1 MWWACDS
8 RGVAPPTCFAHLS
21 QAYKLQYN
29 GAEYA
34 RLWTAS
40 LVAEVWGY
48 RCRRA
53 TAGGGA
59 RCAESEA
66 KRVAAPAREEGTE
79 VRRF

>member
-40 LVAEVWGY
+40 LVAEVWG
-48 RCRRA
+48 
-53 TAGGGA
+53 
-59 RCAESEA
+59 
-66 KRVAAPAREEGTE
+66 
-79 VRRF
+79 